1 MRKLWFKV
9 MRFPIVMVN
18 TVNKIASR
26 ITEGVKLPAN
36 AVRITLI
43 RLRGEV

>member
-26 ITEGVKLPAN
+26 ITEGV
-36 AVRITLI
+36 ITLI